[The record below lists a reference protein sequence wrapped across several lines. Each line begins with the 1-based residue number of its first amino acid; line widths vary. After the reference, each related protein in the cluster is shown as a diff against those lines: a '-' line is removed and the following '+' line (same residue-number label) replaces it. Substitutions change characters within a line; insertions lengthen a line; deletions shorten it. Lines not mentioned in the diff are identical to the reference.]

1 MTQAPP
7 PPHAGA
13 MAQPVPDALTALAAA
28 ETALQA
34 QPDNLKALLVKAL
47 ALAQLNR
54 LGEAAG
60 AYQKAAGQAARMA
73 AVPADLA
80 ALLERAKAIPAQV
93 GQAFEAKALHRVE
106 AIGPVSPRIREA
118 LDIQLGKSRIFVQE
132 PLKFYFPGLPQIAFY
147 EREVFPWTKDLESQ
161 TGAIR
166 RELQAVLARQD
177 AFAPY
182 VDAAPA
188 GARDPSGM
196 AGNAD
201 WSACFLYKN
210 GKPNPAMIEACP
222 ATMSAMARLPLAA
235 MPQRGPSILFSA
247 LKPGARIPP
256 HHGYVNTRLIGHLPL
271 IVPEEC
277 ALRVGA
283 HVRPWREGELMIFDD
298 SFEHE
303 AWNRSDQLRVV
314 LLFDVWRPELDETE
328 RAQVNALFEAVDEAS
343 GAAPAWD
350 A

>member
-1 MTQAPP
+1 
-7 PPHAGA
+7 
-13 MAQPVPDALTALAAA
+13 MAQPVPDAATALAAA
-28 ETALQA
+28 ETALVS

-60 AYQKAAGQAARMA
+60 AYQQAAGVAGRMSH
-73 AVPADLA
+73 VPPDLR
-80 ALLERAKAIPAQV
+80 ALLDRAKAIPAQV
-93 GQAFEAKALHRVE
+93 GQAFEAKALARMQ
-106 AIGPVSPRIREA
+106 AIAAPSPRLREA
-118 LDIQLGKSRIFVQE
+118 LDIQLGKTRIYVQE

-147 EREVFPWTKDLESQ
+147 EREDFPWAKDLEAQ

-166 RELQAVLARQD
+166 KELEGVLARQD

-188 GARDPSGM
+188 GVRDPSGM

-201 WSACFLYKN
+201 WSACFLFKN

-222 ATMSAMARLPLAA
+222 VTMAAMDKLPLAA
-235 MPQRGPSILFSA
+235 MPGRGPSILFSA
-247 LKPGARIPP
+247 LKPGAAIPP
-256 HHGYVNTRLIGHLPL
+256 HHGFTNTRLICHLPL
-271 IVPEEC
+271 IVPDGC
-277 ALRVGA
+277 ALRVGS
-283 HVRPWREGELMIFDD
+283 HVRPWREGELMVFDD

-303 AWNRSDQLRVV
+303 AWNRSDRLRMI
-314 LLFDVWRPELDETE
+314 LLFDVWRPELTLTE

-343 GAAPAWD
+343 GAPPQWD